1 MVVPGTSESV
11 ACGAHVPG
19 AVTVE
24 MEVIYTVTPPVA
36 SVVVEAIMVGSA
48 DVEDD
53 AAADADEDAVIELA
67 EDANEVAEVA
77 TAPLALDTAELAAE
91 AAPDTL
97 AAPPPPDPACPPIS
111 APC

>member
-24 MEVIYTVTPPVA
+24 IEVIYTVTPPVA

-48 DVEDD
+48 DVE
-53 AAADADEDAVIELA
+53 EEAVIEPAELA
-67 EDANEVAEVA
+67 TEVAEVA
-77 TAPLALDTAELAAE
+77 TATLALETAELAAD
-91 AAPDTL
+91 AAEEGASP
-97 AAPPPPDPACPPIS
+97 PPPPDPACPPIS

>member
-24 MEVIYTVTPPVA
+24 IEVIYTVTPPVA

-48 DVEDD
+48 DV
-53 AAADADEDAVIELA
+53 DEEAVIEPAELA
-67 EDANEVAEVA
+67 AEVA
-77 TAPLALDTAELAAE
+77 DVAAAPLALETAELAAE
-91 AAPDTL
+91 AAED
-97 AAPPPPDPACPPIS
+97 
-111 APC
+111 